1 MFYEKKKQHTLEQT
15 ILQSWYKQC
24 HLVNERVSKIHKMIA
39 SLLYF
44 VYIKVE
50 AATSI

>member
-1 MFYEKKKQHTLEQT
+1 MLFYEKKIHTLEET
-15 ILQSWYKQC
+15 ILQSWYNQC
-24 HLVNERVSKIHKMIA
+24 HLVNEWVNKIYKMIA